1 MAQSLA
7 KIYLHI
13 IFSTKNKEKLIKP
26 EIEKDLHAYMAGIL
40 KNLDCTAIII
50 GGTNDHVHILN
61 TFSRVITIS
70 KMLEILKKESSKWI
84 KKRGL
89 NYDNFYWQN
98 GYGAFSV
105 SQSRVENVK
114 KYIENQKSH
123 HRTISFKEEFI
134 RFLKEYNVEY
144 DERYVWD

>member
-13 IFSTKNKEKLIKP
+13 IFSTKNRETLIKP
-26 EIEKDLHAYMAGIL
+26 EIEKDLHGYMAGIL
-40 KNLDCTAIII
+40 KNLGCTAIII
-50 GGTNDHVHILN
+50 GGTTDHVHILN

-70 KMLEILKKESSKWI
+70 KMLEVLKKESSKWI
-84 KKRGL
+84 KKKGL
-89 NYDNFYWQN
+89 DYDNFYWQN

-105 SQSRVENVK
+105 SQSKVKNVK

-123 HRTISFKEEFI
+123 HRTVSFKEEFI